1 MIKRILTAL
10 AAGLVLAGCVSE
22 KEPTPRVVSSPIL
35 PNLVSPPAP
44 ACIVTTPP
52 EPSVAEVHAAW
63 IPPAGPER
71 RWTAIVIHH
80 SATLTGNAAIFDKW
94 HREGRQWDGIGY
106 DFVIGNGSDS
116 PDGAVEVTFR
126 WTQQR
131 TGAHT
136 GGTPNNWANEEAIGI
151 CLVGDF
157 GQSRPTTAQLR
168 SLAALVRFLEARYDI
183 PPQRIYGHGTTP
195 GAHVTDCPGSGFPM
209 TEFLSMVETKAA
221 GPISPAGRPHASP

>member
-1 MIKRILTAL
+1 MAKRIWIAL
-10 AAGLVLAGCVSE
+10 AAGGMLAGCLYE
-22 KEPTPRVVSSPIL
+22 KEAAPRVISSPVL
-35 PNLVSPPAP
+35 QNPAPRPAP
-44 ACIVTTPP
+44 APVVRTPP
-52 EPSVAEVHAAW
+52 EPASPDVPAAW
-63 IPPAGPER
+63 IPPAGQQR

-80 SATLTGNAAIFDKW
+80 SATPTGNAAIFDRW

-136 GGTPNNWANEEAIGI
+136 GGTPNNWANEEAVGI

-157 GQSRPTTAQLR
+157 SQSRPTAAQLQ
-168 SLAALVRFLEARYDI
+168 SLAALIRFLEARYDI
-183 PPQRIYGHGTTP
+183 PPGRIYGHGTTP
-195 GAHVTDCPGSGFPM
+195 GARATDCPGSGFPM
-209 TEFLSMVETKAA
+209 AELFRRLETQAA
-221 GPISPAGRPHASP
+221 GPINLTGSPPASP